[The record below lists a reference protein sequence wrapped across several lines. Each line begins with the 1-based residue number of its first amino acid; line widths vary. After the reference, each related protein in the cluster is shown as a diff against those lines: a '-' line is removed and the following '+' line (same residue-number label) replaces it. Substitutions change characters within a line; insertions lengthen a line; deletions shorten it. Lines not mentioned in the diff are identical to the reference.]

1 MMVEFNIERILE
13 ELSINRPVFHN
24 EADFQFALAWEIQKH
39 HKDFEIRL
47 EYKVPGF
54 DKLYTDIWIKEPTP
68 IAIELKYKTVST
80 ILEINKESFEL
91 KPQRAQI
98 TGRYDVLKDL
108 QRIEDIVSMYPNTIG
123 YVILLTNDHLY
134 WDKPRKENSVDR
146 AFKIHDGQYIHGT
159 LSWSNEAGVG
169 TVKNRESNLRI
180 NGRYNTKWKHFSKI
194 EHKSGEFR
202 NLCFKVTS

>member
-1 MMVEFNIERILE
+1 MVEFNIERILE

-24 EADFQFALAWEIQKH
+24 EADFQFSLAWEIQKH
-39 HKDFEIRL
+39 HKDFGIRL

-54 DKLYTDIWIKEPTP
+54 DKRYTDIWIKEPTP
-68 IAIELKYKTVST
+68 IAIELKYKPIST
-80 ILEINKESFEL
+80 ILEINNESFEL
-91 KPQRAQI
+91 KPQGAQDI
-98 TGRYDVLKDL
+98 GRYDVLKDL

-146 AFKIHDGQYIHGT
+146 AFKIHEGQNIHGT
-159 LSWSNEAGVG
+159 LSWSSEAGAG
-169 TVKNRESNLRI
+169 TVKDRESTLQI
-180 NGRYNTKWKHFSKI
+180 NGRYDTKWKHFSKI
-194 EHKSGEFR
+194 EHKSVEFR